1 MTTFSQTGGI
11 GITPK
16 RWTEIL
22 TVRRNRAAILPG
34 SLLKFV
40 DEKFTGAVLRI
51 KLSCGRFAHR
61 SYGFLYQRPIF
72 TPVPAGAGI
81 KKQLFL
87 MFESRCLRDRLATPS
102 FIAKIA
108 PPAD

>member
-16 RWTEIL
+16 RWTKVL
-22 TVRRNRAAILPG
+22 TVRRNRAAVLAG
-34 SLLKFV
+34 SLLKFI

-51 KLSCGRFAHR
+51 KLSCGRFARR
-61 SYGFLYQRPIF
+61 SYGFLYSASDF
-72 TPVPAGAGI
+72 YASSGAGI
-81 KKQLFL
+81 KEQLFL
-87 MFESRCLRDRLATPS
+87 MFESRCLRDRPATPS